1 MVMAWSKFA
10 LLSVVLVVVIGPTTA
25 CSNQV
30 DTISASSAVPT
41 SVGRWANT
49 AEPEPSQDEVVA
61 STPPMHEVTQLQDPE
76 TAKALENLSS
86 CAPEAD
92 TRRLDGC
99 PAYQRFLELL
109 NDPSLGRSSDGAIRA
124 RVGRTCLAGLQN
136 DNVQVRQGAA
146 LCVAAFQPWIRD
158 SANFGSLMLDRVE
171 RETAPHVKLTL
182 MEALHHGLYGPE
194 VDRAV
199 QLLRT
204 QLEHGAGDAVARLLQ
219 GLTPSPERGSPN
231 PAAINVAIE
240 VLQAKEPARNPEWAA
255 IQLIARSSKDAGSP
269 ACVALSDY
277 IEKRRPAWSLAIG
290 YFERRASSCQA
301 ELPRV
306 VASIVEMLGGL
317 DRIEPNDATQALEAI
332 THFVNAITVEAT
344 SREQIIER
352 AKAFA
357 KKTRSKELKAVATKL
372 AEEAAR

>member
-1 MVMAWSKFA
+1 MTWSSFA
-10 LLSVVLVVVIGPTTA
+10 LRSVVLVVVIGSPTA
-25 CSNQV
+25 CSNQG
-30 DTISASSAVPT
+30 DTISAGSAVPT
-41 SVGRWANT
+41 SVGRWAAT
-49 AEPEPSQDEVVA
+49 THPEPAQDEVVA
-61 STPPMHEVTQLQDPE
+61 STAQPHEVHQAQDAE

-109 NDPSLGRSSDGAIRA
+109 NDPGLGRSSDTAIRA
-124 RVGRTCLAGLQN
+124 RVGRTCLSGLQN
-136 DNVQVRQGAA
+136 ENVQVRQGAA

-158 SANFGSLMLDRVE
+158 TANFGSIMLDRVE

-182 MEALHHGLYGPE
+182 MEALHQGLDGSV

-204 QLEHGAGDAVARLLQ
+204 QLEQGAGDAVARLLQ

-231 PAAINVAIE
+231 PAAINAAIE
-240 VLQAKEPARNPEWAA
+240 VLEAKEPARNPEWAA
-255 IQLIARSSKDAGSP
+255 IQLIARSSKEADSP
-269 ACVALSDY
+269 ACGALTDY

-306 VASIVEMLGGL
+306 VASIVEMLAAV
-317 DRIEPNDATQALEAI
+317 DRIEPKDATQALEAI
-332 THFVNAITVEAT
+332 THFVNAITVEAA

-357 KKTRSKELKAVATKL
+357 KKTRSKELRAIATKL